1 MHAGRKFSIGVT
13 NRVDIG
19 EFIRETSSFF
29 HIRFRLVIEFSP
41 SFLHTYNKDWIVRTF
56 MENIA
61 QLFRSSP
68 ITFINRLSKYPNNEW
83 YRIRRTKR
91 FHAEPEPR
99 IGVGRGRSDEQFYR
113 FFFVSKSNLKIHR
126 IQLRLI
132 KFQIR
137 DVFDGLRFSSIFPSV
152 NIEKKKKK
160 INK

>member
-1 MHAGRKFSIGVT
+1 MSGIVSDGRNDST
-13 NRVDIG
+13 PSRNRGSG
-19 EFIRETSSFF
+19 E
-29 HIRFRLVIEFSP
+29 
-41 SFLHTYNKDWIVRTF
+41 
-56 MENIA
+56 
-61 QLFRSSP
+61 
-68 ITFINRLSKYPNNEW
+68 
-83 YRIRRTKR
+83 
-91 FHAEPEPR
+91 
-99 IGVGRGRSDEQFYR
+99 GVGRRGSDEQFYR